1 MAMLTVRNLD
11 DAVKTQLRV
20 QAAQHGWPMEEE
32 VRRIL
37 TRATVGDA
45 ATAPLGT
52 RIHARFKAL
61 GELPLPARSLPR
73 AAPKF

>member
-32 VRRIL
+32 VRRVL
-37 TRATVGDA
+37 TRATVGEA
-45 ATAPLGT
+45 ANAPLGT

-61 GELPLPARSLPR
+61 GDVPLPACSLPR
-73 AAPKF
+73 AAPEF

>member
-1 MAMLTVRNLD
+1 MSMLTVKNLD

-20 QAAQHGWPMEEE
+20 QAAQHGWAMEEE

-37 TRATVGDA
+37 TRATLGNA
-45 ATAPLGT
+45 STTPLGN
-52 RIHARFKAL
+52 RIHARFKSL
-61 GELPLPARSLPR
+61 GGFQTPARTLPR